1 MFSLVLY
8 RVEKCR
14 LDLSLA
20 ISEKIGSDQVEWRNV
35 NKKLLN
41 FLMLPLINAGN
52 QQIEQ
57 NLG

>member
-20 ISEKIGSDQVEWRNV
+20 ISEKIGSDQEEWRNV